1 MSMTWPKRNIIK
13 SQTNKKPND
22 MNTVNPQKVWTILA
36 KSVNIILQIDWTKG
50 KWKPKRAQ

>member
-1 MSMTWPKRNIIK
+1 MTWPKRNIIK